1 VFVHNDIVVQL
12 TGAAVHSVVP
22 LEESNED
29 FEHLCFCKE
38 THLLKSMIEI

>member
-1 VFVHNDIVVQL
+1 MFVHNDIVVQL

-29 FEHLCFCKE
+29 FEHLSFCKE